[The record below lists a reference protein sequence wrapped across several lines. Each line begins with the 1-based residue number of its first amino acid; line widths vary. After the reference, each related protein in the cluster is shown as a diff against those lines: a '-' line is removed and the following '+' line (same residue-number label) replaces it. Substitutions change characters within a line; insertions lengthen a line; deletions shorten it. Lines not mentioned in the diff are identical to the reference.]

1 MGNKNSTGFELNI
14 IIVGKP
20 SYQQVSRLLGNN
32 SLISNDSIKINEKT
46 HKIKLNKTLNWKY
59 FIMSDK
65 FNNET
70 LDSIIEIIKF
80 NYDSFSKKN
89 VIISFLNFE
98 ESLKLLDKFTSIHE
112 NYHPFFIFVS
122 EKFDQKNLI
131 NQVNSN
137 ICPSPQGNTFHIDY
151 RNVFVEKWVEEDNSP
166 TLNRLLKICSY
177 YNELGDTFELPS
189 NSSFKLSHEKKIIF
203 FPYRI
208 NFMVCG
214 GTGVGKS
221 TLINLLLQE
230 KKSLA
235 GEGFSQTS
243 KIIKYNHANFPI
255 SIYDTPGFTLGKN
268 DEVKLTIEKIHELN
282 VGLKEEKN
290 QIHCILYLINSQSSR
305 TLEGIEIDFIKFLV
319 KNFEIPI
326 YFVLTRIFD
335 EKLGNQFKKELEN
348 SLFQIFKNEKEI
360 FEKLKNKIFLTDLI
374 KLKGF
379 NELLNNIYLD
389 LSTSKVDLVNFTRLS
404 DDNDLEQIKLI
415 IKDSIFFKNLTCP
428 EDFIA
433 FKRPIA
439 TSITLSY
446 SLLNILCGSEPLPII
461 DVALVTS
468 IQITM
473 VGCLTLL
480 YKKVFIKDDN
490 NPEET
495 LQALGSQT
503 LANAGFNI
511 AKAQGGAALIGELAS
526 SLKSIPVFGTTIGGI
541 IGGSVSGIS
550 TGFMGYNIIKIFEKE
565 FLKRSGSEIFK
576 EAAECFNNGVEGIKK
591 IKDFY
596 NNNYY
601 YK

>member
-1 MGNKNSTGFELNI
+1 MGNKNSTGFALNI

-20 SYQQVSRLLGNN
+20 SYQQVSRLLGNI
-32 SLISNDSIKINEKT
+32 SLISNDSIKIQEKT
-46 HKIKLNKTLNWKY
+46 YKIKLNKTLNWKY

-65 FNNET
+65 FTDET
-70 LDSIIEIIKF
+70 LDSIIEIIKY
-80 NYDSFSKKN
+80 NYDNFLKKN
-89 VIISFLNFE
+89 VIICFLNFE

-122 EKFDQKNLI
+122 EKFSQNNLI
-131 NQVNSN
+131 TQVNSN
-137 ICPSPQGNTFHIDY
+137 ICPSPQGNNSQIDF
-151 RNVFVEKWVEEDNSP
+151 RNVFVEKWIEKDNSP

-177 YNELGDTFELPS
+177 YNELGDTFDLPNNS
-189 NSSFKLSHEKKIIF
+189 NFKLTEKKFLF
-203 FPYRI
+203 FSYRI

-243 KIIKYNHANFPI
+243 KIIKYNHNQYPI

-268 DEVKLTIEKIHELN
+268 DEVKLTMEKIKELN

-290 QIHCILYLINSQSSR
+290 QIHCILYLINSQSAR
-305 TLEGIEIDFIKFLV
+305 TLEGIEIDFIKFLI
-319 KNFEIPI
+319 NDFDIPI

-335 EKLGNQFKKELEN
+335 EKFGNQFKKELEN
-348 SLFQIFKNEKEI
+348 SLFQIFKDKKEI
-360 FEKLKNKIFLTDLI
+360 FDKIKNKIFLTDLVKI
-374 KLKGF
+374 KGI
-379 NELLNNIYLD
+379 NELLDNIYND
-389 LSTSKVDLVNFTRLS
+389 LSESKVDLVNFTRLN
-404 DDNDLEQIKLI
+404 DENDLEQIKSLT
-415 IKDSIFFKNLTCP
+415 KNSIFFKNLTCP
-428 EDFIA
+428 EDFIT

-439 TSITLSY
+439 TSIILSY
-446 SLLNILCGSEPLPII
+446 SLLNILCGAEPLPIV
-461 DVALVTS
+461 DVALVTT

-480 YKKVFIKDDN
+480 YKKVFIKDDS

-526 SLKSIPVFGTTIGGI
+526 TLKSIPVFGTTIGGI

-565 FLKRSGSEIFK
+565 FLKRPGSEIFK
-576 EAAECFNNGVEGIKK
+576 EAAECFNNGVDGIKK
-591 IKDFY
+591 IKEFY
-596 NNNYY
+596 NIKN
-601 YK
+601 K